1 MPAHLNRKQ
10 QREIKAVVERAK
22 KDNGIPQTAQQSIPF
37 QRMFPDGI
45 CRVTDNYYTKTIQYQ
60 DINYQLAQQEDKTAI
75 FDEWCSF
82 LNFFDSSIHFE
93 LSFMNMGT
101 LCCMITYG
109 VISWLIPKTYSTTLD
124 ASLDSA
130 VNSLLTEVKNLT
142 PMESGNLIDE
152 FVINQN
158 GVLIQLFDSSNRE
171 IELPSQNSTTFP
183 VFVTSGVAIESDDP
197 AAYRATHS
205 YIFTFADSDD
215 VYTLT
220 VAGSAQ
226 EVNLLK
232 DTLGS
237 IFIILLFVIL
247 LVAVLASIVYSHYVT
262 RPVLRIS
269 RVSKRM
275 AELDFSWRCEENRTD
290 ELGTLAHSL
299 NEMSQKLSA
308 SMTDLKCVNE
318 KLQADIER
326 ERALEQAQLD
336 FFSAVSHELK
346 TPITVIKGQ
355 TEGMI
360 LNVGDYQDRNKYLVR
375 SLEIINTMENMVQ
388 EILTVSRMKSSKVG
402 LKKETIQFSDIL
414 KQEYALFEDLIIQKD
429 IDWNENISSDLSV
442 IGDKALIQKVI
453 NNLISN
459 AISYSPDGSTIYLTA
474 FAEDGA
480 VQFLLEN
487 TGVHI
492 PDSEIPKLFDA
503 FYRVEHSRNK
513 KTGGSGLG
521 LYIVKT
527 ILEQHQAEYSII
539 NTERGVLFT
548 IQF

>member
-1 MPAHLNRKQ
+1 
-10 QREIKAVVERAK
+10 
-22 KDNGIPQTAQQSIPF
+22 
-37 QRMFPDGI
+37 
-45 CRVTDNYYTKTIQYQ
+45 
-60 DINYQLAQQEDKTAI
+60 
-75 FDEWCSF
+75 
-82 LNFFDSSIHFE
+82 
-93 LSFMNMGT
+93 
-101 LCCMITYG
+101 MITYG

-130 VNSLLTEVKNLT
+130 VHSFLTEVENLT
-142 PMESGNLIDE
+142 PIESGNLFDE
-152 FVINQN
+152 FVMNQN
-158 GVLIQLFDSSNRE
+158 GVLVQLFDSSAYE
-171 IELPSQNSTTFP
+171 IELPSKNSTIFP
-183 VFVTSGVAIESDDP
+183 VFVTSGIAIETDDP
-197 AAYRATHS
+197 AAYRATHN
-205 YIFTFADSDD
+205 YIFTFADTDN
-215 VYTLT
+215 VYTLA

-226 EVNLLK
+226 EVDLLK

-237 IFIILLFVIL
+237 IFLILIFVIL

-262 RPVLRIS
+262 GPVLRIS
-269 RVSKRM
+269 NVSKRM
-275 AELDFSWRCEENRTD
+275 AELDFNWRCEEKRTD
-290 ELGTLAHSL
+290 ELGILAHSL

-308 SMTDLKCVNE
+308 TMTDLKSANE

-360 LNVGDYQDRNKYLVR
+360 LNIGDYQDRNKYLVR
-375 SLEIINTMENMVQ
+375 SLEVINTMESMVQ

-402 LKKETIQFSDIL
+402 LKKETIPFSDML

-429 IDWNENISSDLSV
+429 MEWNENVSPDLCIV
-442 IGDKALIQKVI
+442 GDKALIQKAI
-453 NNLISN
+453 NNVVSN
-459 AISYSPDGSTIYLTA
+459 AIFYSPEGNTIYLSA
-474 FAEDGA
+474 FEKEGV
-480 VQFLLEN
+480 VQFTLEN

-492 PDSEIPKLFDA
+492 PDLEIPKLFDA

-513 KTGGSGLG
+513 RTGGSGLG

-527 ILEQHQAEYSII
+527 ILEQHQAKYSIE
-539 NTERGVLFT
+539 NTEKGILFT

>member
-1 MPAHLNRKQ
+1 
-10 QREIKAVVERAK
+10 
-22 KDNGIPQTAQQSIPF
+22 
-37 QRMFPDGI
+37 
-45 CRVTDNYYTKTIQYQ
+45 
-60 DINYQLAQQEDKTAI
+60 
-75 FDEWCSF
+75 
-82 LNFFDSSIHFE
+82 
-93 LSFMNMGT
+93 
-101 LCCMITYG
+101 MITYG
-109 VISWLIPKTYSTTLD
+109 VIAWLVPKTYSTTLD
-124 ASLDSA
+124 TSLDSA
-130 VNSLLTEVKNLT
+130 VNSFLAEIERVT
-142 PMESGNLIDE
+142 PLESGKLFDE
-152 FVINQN
+152 FVLNQN
-158 GVLIQLFDSSNRE
+158 SVLIQLFDSSNNG
-171 IELPSQNSTTFP
+171 IELPSQSSSAFP

-205 YIFTFADSDD
+205 YIFTFADSDE

-226 EVNLLK
+226 EVDLLK
-232 DTLGS
+232 DTLGG
-237 IFIILLFVIL
+237 IFAVLLFVVL

-269 RVSKRM
+269 DVSKRM
-275 AELDFSWRCEENRTD
+275 AELDFSWRCKEGRTD

-299 NEMSQKLSA
+299 NEMSQRLSA
-308 SMTDLKCVNE
+308 SMADLKSANE

-360 LNVGDYQDRNKYLVR
+360 LNIGDYQDRNKYLMR
-375 SLEIINTMENMVQ
+375 SLEIINTMESMVQ

-402 LKKETIQFSDIL
+402 LRKESIQFSDML
-414 KQEYALFEDLIIQKD
+414 KQEYALFEDLIVQKG
-429 IDWNENISSDLSV
+429 IEWNESITPNLCV
-442 IGDKALIQKVI
+442 VGDKALLQKAI
-453 NNLISN
+453 NNLVSN
-459 AISYSPDGSTIYLTA
+459 AIAYSPEGSSIYLTA
-474 FAEDGA
+474 FAEEGS

-492 PDSEIPKLFDA
+492 PDSELPKLFDA

-513 KTGGSGLG
+513 RTGGSGLG

-527 ILEQHQAEYSII
+527 ILEQHQAEYRIE
-539 NTERGVLFT
+539 NTNRGVLFT

>member
-1 MPAHLNRKQ
+1 
-10 QREIKAVVERAK
+10 
-22 KDNGIPQTAQQSIPF
+22 
-37 QRMFPDGI
+37 
-45 CRVTDNYYTKTIQYQ
+45 
-60 DINYQLAQQEDKTAI
+60 
-75 FDEWCSF
+75 
-82 LNFFDSSIHFE
+82 
-93 LSFMNMGT
+93 
-101 LCCMITYG
+101 MITYG
-109 VISWLIPKTYSTTLD
+109 VIAWLVPKTYSTTLD
-124 ASLDSA
+124 TSLDSS
-130 VNSLLTEVKNLT
+130 VNSFLAEVERVT
-142 PMESGNLIDE
+142 PLESGKLFDE
-152 FVINQN
+152 FVLNQN
-158 GVLIQLFDSSNRE
+158 GVLIQLFDSSNNE
-171 IELPSQNSTTFP
+171 IELPSQSSSEFP

-205 YIFTFADSDD
+205 YIFTFADSDE

-226 EVNLLK
+226 EVDLLK
-232 DTLGS
+232 DTLGG
-237 IFIILLFVIL
+237 IFVVLLFVVV

-269 RVSKRM
+269 GVSKRM
-275 AELDFSWRCEENRTD
+275 AELDFSWRCKEGRTD

-299 NEMSQKLSA
+299 NEMSQRLSA
-308 SMTDLKCVNE
+308 SMADLKSANE

-360 LNVGDYQDRNKYLVR
+360 LNIGDYQDRNKYLMR
-375 SLEIINTMENMVQ
+375 SLEIINTMESMVQ

-402 LKKETIQFSDIL
+402 LRKESIQFSDML
-414 KQEYALFEDLIIQKD
+414 KQEYALFEDLIVQKG
-429 IDWNENISSDLSV
+429 IEWNESITPNLCV
-442 IGDKALIQKVI
+442 VGDKALLQKVI
-453 NNLISN
+453 NNLVSN
-459 AISYSPDGSTIYLTA
+459 AIAYSPEGSSIYLTA
-474 FAEDGA
+474 FAEEGS

-492 PDSEIPKLFDA
+492 PDSELPKLFDA

-513 KTGGSGLG
+513 RTGGSGLG

-527 ILEQHQAEYSII
+527 ILEQHQAEYRIE
-539 NTERGVLFT
+539 NTNRGVLFT

>member
-1 MPAHLNRKQ
+1 MVSTLSRQ
-10 QREIKAVVERAK
+10 SVGWDIKLIK
-22 KDNGIPQTAQQSIPF
+22 KNKSSLFTKIFI
-37 QRMFPDGI
+37 
-45 CRVTDNYYTKTIQYQ
+45 VT
-60 DINYQLAQQEDKTAI
+60 
-75 FDEWCSF
+75 F
-82 LNFFDSSIHFE
+82 LLTS
-93 LSFMNMGT
+93 

-171 IELPSQNSTTFP
+171 IELPSQNSTTYP

-290 ELGTLAHSL
+290 ELGTFDYP
-299 NEMSQKLSA
+299 KR
-308 SMTDLKCVNE
+308 C
-318 KLQADIER
+318 R
-326 ERALEQAQLD
+326 LE
-336 FFSAVSHELK
+336 
-346 TPITVIKGQ
+346 
-355 TEGMI
+355 
-360 LNVGDYQDRNKYLVR
+360 
-375 SLEIINTMENMVQ
+375 
-388 EILTVSRMKSSKVG
+388 
-402 LKKETIQFSDIL
+402 
-414 KQEYALFEDLIIQKD
+414 
-429 IDWNENISSDLSV
+429 
-442 IGDKALIQKVI
+442 
-453 NNLISN
+453 
-459 AISYSPDGSTIYLTA
+459 
-474 FAEDGA
+474 
-480 VQFLLEN
+480 
-487 TGVHI
+487 
-492 PDSEIPKLFDA
+492 
-503 FYRVEHSRNK
+503 
-513 KTGGSGLG
+513 
-521 LYIVKT
+521 
-527 ILEQHQAEYSII
+527 
-539 NTERGVLFT
+539 
-548 IQF
+548 

>member
-1 MPAHLNRKQ
+1 MQKIL
-10 QREIKAVVERAK
+10 VVE
-22 KDNGIPQTAQQSIPF
+22 D
-37 QRMFPDGI
+37 DL
-45 CRVTDNYYTKTIQYQ
+45 DIQE
-60 DINYQLAQQEDKTAI
+60 LLK
-75 FDEWCSF
+75 SF
-82 LNFFDSSIHFE
+82 LQEAGYSIVLANDGVE
-93 LSFMNMGT
+93 ALS
-101 LCCMITYG
+101 
-109 VISWLIPKTYSTTLD
+109 
-124 ASLDSA
+124 
-130 VNSLLTEVKNLT
+130 
-142 PMESGNLIDE
+142 
-152 FVINQN
+152 
-158 GVLIQLFDSSNRE
+158 
-171 IELPSQNSTTFP
+171 
-183 VFVTSGVAIESDDP
+183 
-197 AAYRATHS
+197 
-205 YIFTFADSDD
+205 IFSDD
-215 VYTLT
+215 VYTLA

-232 DTLGS
+232 DTLGGV
-237 IFIILLFVIL
+237 FLILIFVIL
-247 LVAVLASIVYSHYVT
+247 LVAVLASIVYSYYVT

-269 RVSKRM
+269 NVSKKM
-275 AELDFSWRCEENRTD
+275 SELDFSWRCEENRTD
-290 ELGTLAHSL
+290 ELGILARSL

-308 SMTDLKCVNE
+308 SMTDLKCANE

-355 TEGMI
+355 TEGML
-360 LNVGDYQDRNKYLVR
+360 LNIGDYQDRNKYLAR
-375 SLEIINTMENMVQ
+375 SLEVINTMENMVQ
-388 EILTVSRMKSSKVG
+388 EILTVSRMKSSKVE
-402 LKKETIQFSDIL
+402 LKKETIQFSNML
-414 KQEYALFEDLIIQKD
+414 KQEYALFEDLIIQKG
-429 IDWNENISSDLSV
+429 IDWNENIASDLSV
-442 IGDKALIQKVI
+442 IGNKALIKKVI

-459 AISYSPDGSTIYLTA
+459 AISYSPEGSSIYLTA

-480 VQFLLEN
+480 VQFLVEN

>member
-1 MPAHLNRKQ
+1 MVSTLSRQ
-10 QREIKAVVERAK
+10 LEEWDIKLIK
-22 KDNGIPQTAQQSIPF
+22 KNKSSLFIKIF
-37 QRMFPDGI
+37 I
-45 CRVTDNYYTKTIQYQ
+45 VT
-60 DINYQLAQQEDKTAI
+60 
-75 FDEWCSF
+75 F
-82 LNFFDSSIHFE
+82 LLTS
-93 LSFMNMGT
+93 

-130 VNSLLTEVKNLT
+130 VNSLLIEVENLP
-142 PMESGNLIDE
+142 PMESGKLFDE

-158 GVLIQLFDSSNRE
+158 GVLIQLFDSLNRE

-183 VFVTSGVAIESDDP
+183 VFVTGGVAIECADP

-232 DTLGS
+232 DTLVG

-262 RPVLRIS
+262 RPVLRIN

-308 SMTDLKCVNE
+308 SMTDLKCANE

-360 LNVGDYQDRNKYLVR
+360 LNVGDYQNRNKYLVR

-414 KQEYALFEDLIIQKD
+414 KQKYALFEDLIIQKD
-429 IDWNENISSDLSV
+429 IDWNENITPDLSV

-453 NNLISN
+453 NNLIS
-459 AISYSPDGSTIYLTA
+459 YSPEGSSIYLTA
-474 FAEDGA
+474 FAEDGT

-492 PDSEIPKLFDA
+492 PDLEIPKLFDA

-527 ILEQHQAEYSII
+527 ILEQHQAEYSIK